1 MNFEPL
7 DAKRYDRRAF
17 DCGVEALNVYI
28 HRFAN
33 QDVKRG
39 LTRTYVLA
47 EQARIVGY
55 YTLSAHSVSHER
67 LPGELGAGPYQE
79 LPFLLL
85 GWLAVDLVHQGHG
98 FGDVLIVDAFRRTR
112 LVAQQVGIMGMIVDA
127 KDDRA
132 AGFYE
137 KFGFRRLSGTTGRLA
152 LPLNAMDSLID

>member
-7 DAKRYDRRAF
+7 DAKRHDRQAF
-17 DCGVEALNVYI
+17 DCGVEALHLYL

-47 EQARIVGY
+47 EEARIVGY
-55 YTLSAHSVSHER
+55 YTLSAHSVLR
-67 LPGELGAGPYQE
+67 DNLPGKLSVGAYQE

-85 GWLAVDLVHQGHG
+85 GRLAVDIAYQGRG

-112 LVAQQVGIMGMIVDA
+112 LVGEQVGIMGMIVDA
-127 KDDRA
+127 KDERA
-132 AGFYE
+132 ALFYE
-137 KFGFRRLSGTTGRLA
+137 RFGFRRVSGTAGRLA